1 MTTDPI
7 NHPPHYTAHP
17 SGVECIQITEGFS
30 FNIGNIIK
38 YLWRAD
44 EKGAP
49 IDDLRKAEWYLQRE
63 ITRRIDEANTSP
75 LVTKSVSLP
84 DLTLQTDTIHT
95 TPVEAPRFLDYADAK
110 EQVEIGKDY
119 YHGTNNR
126 KQDFEVAVEW
136 WTLAAAQGN
145 AEAQWLLGNA
155 YLFGR
160 GVEKNKKEAH
170 RLWKLSQQ
178 NRFGG
183 KDAQNPIPQTYTAP
197 LVAKSDSSPNLTGNT
212 LAYAQAGDARRQYEM
227 GKMCYYGDGMPQDS
241 EQAVEWWKLAAAQGN
256 ADAQLSLASAY
267 RTGTG
272 VDQNQR
278 TANYWLEQAGLQRTE
293 EQPQ

>member
-1 MTTDPI
+1 MNTDNI

-49 IDDLRKAEWYLQRE
+49 IDDLQKAQWYLTRE

-84 DLTLQTDTIHT
+84 DLILQTDTIHT
-95 TPVEAPRFLDYADAK
+95 IPVEAPRFLDYADAK
-110 EQVEIGKDY
+110 EQVEIGKNY

-126 KQDFEVAVEW
+126 NKDFEVAVEW

-160 GVEKNKKEAH
+160 GVKKNRVEAH

-178 NRFGG
+178 NRFG
-183 KDAQNPIPQTYTAP
+183 KDAQNPIPQTYTTP
-197 LVAKSDSSPNLTGNT
+197 LVTKSDSSPNLTGNT
-212 LAYAQAGDARRQYEM
+212 LAYAQSGDARRQYEM

-278 TANYWLEQAGLQRTE
+278 TANYWLEQAETQRTE
-293 EQPQ
+293 EERR

>member
-1 MTTDPI
+1 MKNNDNI
-7 NHPPHYTAHP
+7 NHPDHYLAHP
-17 SGVECIQITEGFS
+17 SGVECIEITEGFS
-30 FNIGNIIK
+30 FNIGNAIK

-49 IDDLRKAEWYLQRE
+49 LDDLSKARWYIERE
-63 ITRRIDEANTSP
+63 IGRRINAANTAP
-75 LVTKSVSLP
+75 LVAKP
-84 DLTLQTDTIHT
+84 AETI
-95 TPVEAPRFLDYADAK
+95 PVEAPRFLDYADAK
-110 EQVEIGKDY
+110 EQVEIGKNY

-160 GVEKNKKEAH
+160 GVEKNKEEAH

-178 NRFGG
+178 NRFG
-183 KDAQNPIPQTYTAP
+183 KDAQNPIPQTYTTP
-197 LVAKSDSSPNLTGNT
+197 LVTKSDSSPNLTGNT
-212 LAYAQAGDARRQYEM
+212 LAYAQSGDARRQYEM

-278 TANYWLEQAGLQRTE
+278 TANYWLEQAETQRTE
-293 EQPQ
+293 EERR

>member
-1 MTTDPI
+1 MNTDNI
-7 NHPPHYTAHP
+7 NHPDHYLAHP
-17 SGVECIQITEGFS
+17 RGVECIEITEGFS
-30 FNIGNIIK
+30 FNIGNAIK
-38 YLWRAD
+38 YLWRD

-49 IDDLRKAEWYLQRE
+49 LDDLSKARWYIERE
-63 ITRRIDEANTSP
+63 IGRRINAANTAP
-75 LVTKSVSLP
+75 LVAKP
-84 DLTLQTDTIHT
+84 AETI
-95 TPVEAPRFLDYADAK
+95 PVEAPRFLDYADAK
-110 EQVEIGKDY
+110 EQVEIGKNY
-119 YHGTNNR
+119 YHGTTNR

-160 GVEKNKKEAH
+160 GVKKNKEEAH

-178 NRFGG
+178 NRFG
-183 KDAQNPIPQTYTAP
+183 KDAQNPIPQTYTTP
-197 LVAKSDSSPNLTGNT
+197 LVTKSVSLPTEKIGNT
-212 LAYAQAGDARRQYEM
+212 LAYAQSGDARRQYEM